1 MEQDELFKKVLSALA
16 KHGIKK
22 VAVFGSYARSDMN
35 SKSDPDIVVQFTR
48 RKSLLDIVKIERE
61 LGEKTGVKVD
71 LQTKN
76 SLSPYLKPYIDKD
89 LLTIYQRVSRLG

>member
-1 MEQDELFKKVLSALA
+1 MERDKLFKTVLSALA
-16 KHGIKK
+16 RHGVKK
-22 VAVFGSYARSDMN
+22 VAVFGSYARGDMN
-35 SKSDPDIVVQFTR
+35 SKSDLDIVVQFTR

-76 SLSPYLKPYIDKD
+76 SLSPYLKPYVDKD
-89 LLTIYQRVSRLG
+89 LLIIYQ

>member
-1 MEQDELFKKVLSALA
+1 MNKSKLFKTIVSALEE
-16 KHGIKK
+16 HGVKK
-22 VAVFGSYARSDMN
+22 VAVFGSYARGDMN
-35 SKSDPDIVVQFTR
+35 SNSDLDIIVQFSK

-71 LQTKN
+71 LQTES

-89 LLTIYQRVSRLG
+89 LLILQQ

>member
-1 MEQDELFKKVLSALA
+1 MERDELFKTVLLALA
-16 KHGIKK
+16 RHRVKK
-22 VAVFGSYARSDMN
+22 VAVFGSYARGDMN
-35 SKSDPDIVVQFTR
+35 SKSDLDIVVQFTR

-76 SLSPYLKPYIDKD
+76 SLSPYLKPYIAKD
-89 LLTIYQRVSRLG
+89 LLIIYQ